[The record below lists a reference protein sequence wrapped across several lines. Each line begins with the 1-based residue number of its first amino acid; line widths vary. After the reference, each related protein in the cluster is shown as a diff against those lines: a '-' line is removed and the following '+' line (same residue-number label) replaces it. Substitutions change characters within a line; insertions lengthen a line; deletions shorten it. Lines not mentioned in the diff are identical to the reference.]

1 VVNLKVNIHYD
12 KEMLSVIGG
21 AIRRIVPRAIIR
33 SGYSERVIDHFE
45 NPRNVGS
52 LDKNDKNVG
61 TGLVG
66 APACFTGDTIIA
78 VADGRRQATLDSL
91 TEDMPVWS
99 YNINEKKYEIKM
111 ARRVYSGEKHVWK
124 VTFDGE
130 SSVTC
135 TEDHEFLM
143 RPNFEYKGNKHIKSH
158 EWIAPFRRTVNKR
171 GYWTIERMGSR
182 QSVTVTEYLQIWK
195 FHNPGI
201 CVEGHNKDLSKD
213 NDCLERMTIAEHIIV
228 HPPDTYDYDCSVYSR
243 EDIQTALANT
253 ESRIDAADSLSISH
267 RELYDYMRTYGMVS
281 ERSRKKNTEEIRE
294 VLSVK
299 MIGDKNPYFLKTEE
313 EKRLFATH
321 PGKTNGR
328 WIQVEDEDEDLLKFG
343 RELYDEHGK
352 FTIALW
358 QEHAKAKGYP
368 QRLASRFESWQHFKI
383 LVENYNHKI
392 LDREYIGVRPT
403 YTLQV
408 EENNNYVVLTKFT
421 MNTQS
426 GIIVRNCGD
435 VLQLQIRVDPDTMIV
450 LESRFKTFGCG
461 SAVASSSL
469 VTEMVNGKHIDDC
482 DVMTNKQISKH
493 LNLPPVKLHCAAL
506 GEEAIHAAIRNYK
519 GKNDF

>member
-1 VVNLKVNIHYD
+1 
-12 KEMLSVIGG
+12 MLRVIGG
-21 AIRRIVPRAIIR
+21 AIKRIVPRAISR
-33 SGYSERVIDHFE
+33 TGYSERVIDHFE

-91 TEDMPVWS
+91 TEDIPVWS

-124 VTFDGE
+124 VTFDDE

-158 EWIAPFRRTVNKR
+158 ESIAPFRRTVNKR

-182 QSVTVTEYLQIWK
+182 QSVKVTEYLQIWK

-201 CVEGHNKDLSKD
+201 CVEGHNIHHKDFSKD
-213 NDCLERMTIAEHIIV
+213 NDCLDNLERMTIAEHIIV
-228 HPPDTYDYDCSVYSR
+228 HPPDTYYYDCSVYSR

-313 EKRLFATH
+313 EKRVFAAH

-328 WIQVEDEDEDLLKFG
+328 WIPVEDEDLLKFG

-352 FTIALW
+352 ITIALW

-368 QRLASRFESWQHFKI
+368 QRLTSRFESWHHFKI
-383 LVENYNHKI
+383 LVEKYNHKI
-392 LDREYIGVRPT
+392 IDREYIGVLPT

-421 MNTQS
+421 MNTHC

-435 VLQLQIRVDPDTMIV
+435 VIKLQIHVDPETKIIDEV
-450 LESRFKTFGCG
+450 RFKTFGCG
-461 SAVASSSL
+461 SAQAASSITTEWIKGQL
-469 VTEMVNGKHIDDC
+469 VDTCVVSNMA
-482 DVMTNKQISKH
+482 ISKH
-493 LNLPPVKLHCAAL
+493 LNLPPQKNHCSAL
-506 GEEAIHAAIRNYK
+506 SEEAVAMAIADYK
-519 GKNDF
+519 GKNEPK